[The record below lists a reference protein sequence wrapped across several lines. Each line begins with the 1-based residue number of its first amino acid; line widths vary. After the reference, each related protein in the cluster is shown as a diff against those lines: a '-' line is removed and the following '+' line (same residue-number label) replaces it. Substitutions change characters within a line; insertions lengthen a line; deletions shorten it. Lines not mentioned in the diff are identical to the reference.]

1 MSSEA
6 QNEDE
11 KWVPLVNLLHEEEK
25 SLKEEVKAP
34 QKMTYCKRKAPKNPY
49 KEKIYDYD
57 IDYDFLYDPNFAH
70 RARKSD
76 NHGDQE
82 IAVKSEPN
90 ISDFAIGI
98 PFEDTN
104 YLPKEKEYSSIVNF
118 GMNESSEDH
127 DIENCIDPECI
138 FEWCK
143 CAWIWCIW
151 ICRNLISLIDSDF
164 D

>member
-11 KWVPLVNLLHEEEK
+11 KWMPLINLLHEEENC
-25 SLKEEVKAP
+25 LKEEVKAP
-34 QKMTYCKRKAPKNPY
+34 QEMIYCKRKAPKNPY
-49 KEKIYDYD
+49 LEKIDYD
-57 IDYDFLYDPNFAH
+57 ADFDFLYDPNFAH
-70 RARKSD
+70 RSRKSD
-76 NHGDQE
+76 HHGDQE

-90 ISDFAIGI
+90 NLDIAIGI

-104 YLPKEKEYSSIVNF
+104 YIPNEKEYSSIVNF
-118 GMNESSEDH
+118 GMNETSEDH
-127 DIENCIDPECI
+127 GIENCIDPECI

-143 CAWIWCIW
+143 GAWIWCIW
-151 ICRNLISLIDSDF
+151 ICRNLIALIDSDY